1 MGNACGS
8 FGRRLSLSKSA
19 KINNKKINHKQLSND
34 DNNDNNNRSK
44 KHPDMETYMDNKLVV
59 VSGSGRQQPKRERSR
74 SASKRRPAINS
85 TAIVT
90 NKQNLVAS
98 LLPSPA
104 AAAASSPQQSSS
116 LQQAMHSESTMENRM
131 LDLQGDDQTSRQQG
145 SSLNCSCNNM
155 ESYEA
160 DTPFAQTS
168 FNVMDFTGDEDD
180 SEMKHVVMWTK
191 SPIAASSCSFH
202 EKSKNQQQMKA
213 VLINATSATAEP
225 SQNMSASFTG
235 NSGDVMK
242 SIFTQKRKG
251 TLVRLNQRSQ
261 LMERLPTFE
270 VDVNEVT
277 LHGHMNYER
286 AITRPVGGEDQ
297 MEELE
302 WIALNAIMFT
312 DSAAAL
318 FKALHEL
325 NPEFCT
331 KKTCPNMT
339 AGSNFLYLWSDGAF
353 TPAGTKQEP
362 EDLCAFEYISNSFNW
377 IEQQVSNPE
386 IFPEN
391 ETRIPKSSLKVF
403 KRIFKLLF
411 RFYAHAFRH
420 HHAAI
425 TALGL
430 QGNLNSCFKLFTLFS
445 LKFNLLDN
453 KELAPM
459 RTVVKMIQSASKGG
473 AAEKQTLL
481 SR

>member
-235 NSGDVMK
+235 NSGDVM
-242 SIFTQKRKG
+242 
-251 TLVRLNQRSQ
+251 
-261 LMERLPTFE
+261 
-270 VDVNEVT
+270 
-277 LHGHMNYER
+277 
-286 AITRPVGGEDQ
+286 
-297 MEELE
+297 
-302 WIALNAIMFT
+302 
-312 DSAAAL
+312 
-318 FKALHEL
+318 
-325 NPEFCT
+325 
-331 KKTCPNMT
+331 
-339 AGSNFLYLWSDGAF
+339 
-353 TPAGTKQEP
+353 
-362 EDLCAFEYISNSFNW
+362 
-377 IEQQVSNPE
+377 
-386 IFPEN
+386 
-391 ETRIPKSSLKVF
+391 
-403 KRIFKLLF
+403 
-411 RFYAHAFRH
+411 
-420 HHAAI
+420 
-425 TALGL
+425 
-430 QGNLNSCFKLFTLFS
+430 
-445 LKFNLLDN
+445 
-453 KELAPM
+453 
-459 RTVVKMIQSASKGG
+459 
-473 AAEKQTLL
+473 
-481 SR
+481 